1 MSVNRN
7 KYEKAKE
14 AAKGWYNILAETK
27 TKLEDSQTEVNSLSS
42 RVEIL
47 SEENKRLQTETERWK
62 KLSEQLPDPNM
73 VEDLETE
80 NKNLSKTIRSLR
92 KQLSEADEKYRDKIA
107 RLEREKLLSEGK
119 IQQLEEARKDL
130 QERYNDLK
138 QDFREQQRWGHGR
151 VKEN

>member
-1 MSVNRN
+1 MSVNRD

-14 AAKGWYNILAETK
+14 AAKAWHNILEETK
-27 TKLEDSQTEVNSLSS
+27 HKLTQTQLENEQLL
-42 RVEIL
+42 EEMKIL
-47 SEENKRLQTETERWK
+47 RLDCDRWK
-62 KLSEQLPDPNM
+62 KLSEQLPDPNI

-80 NKNLSKTIRSLR
+80 NKNLSKVVRSLK
-92 KQLSEADEKYRDKIA
+92 KQSAESEEKYKDKIA

-119 IQQLEEARKDL
+119 IQQLEDARKDL

-151 VKEN
+151 KEN

>member
-1 MSVNRN
+1 MSVNRD
-7 KYEKAKE
+7 KYEKVKE
-14 AAKGWYNILAETK
+14 AAKAWYTILEETK
-27 TKLEDSQTEVNSLSS
+27 DMLVQSQ
-42 RVEIL
+42 VENERL
-47 SEENKRLQTETERWK
+47 AEENKRLQTDCERWK

-73 VEDLETE
+73 VEDLENE
-80 NKNLSKTIRSLR
+80 NKNLVKTVRALK
-92 KQLSEADEKYRDKIA
+92 KQVTELEEKYKDKIA

-119 IQQLEEARKDL
+119 IQQLEDARKDL

>member
-1 MSVNRN
+1 MSVNRD

-14 AAKGWYNILAETK
+14 AAKAWYNILEDTK
-27 TKLEDSQTEVNSLSS
+27 NKLEDLQA
-42 RVEIL
+42 
-47 SEENKRLQTETERWK
+47 ENETLKIECERWK

-73 VEDLETE
+73 VQDLENE
-80 NKNLSKTIRSLR
+80 NKNLVKTAKALK
-92 KQLSEADEKYRDKIA
+92 KQVSESEEKYRDKIA
-107 RLEREKLLSEGK
+107 KLEREKLLSEGK
-119 IQQLEEARKDL
+119 IQQLEEARRDL